1 MLKFLP
7 IFLLLTMLHTSN
19 LILHTSYART
29 TPEDIVNQK
38 RDNYNQRV
46 KNYSSENKQKLENF
60 SQKIADV
67 NKKSTDEL
75 SQNMERQAQILEEY
89 IRRTGADPRYQ
100 TDGIHR
106 NLDNRVE
113 NARYFLTF
121 AHEAVAF
128 QAAKIYI
135 FDLTNESNIKTDA
148 NKLVTQLQS
157 DLNILRGKV
166 IKSQN
171 IIKSLVSDN

>member
-1 MLKFLP
+1 MTKILP

-46 KNYSSENKQKLENF
+46 KNYSSENKQKLETF
-60 SQKIADV
+60 SQKIAEV
-67 NKKSTDEL
+67 NKKATDEL
-75 SQNMERQAQILEEY
+75 SQNMDRQAQILEEQ
-89 IRRTGADPRYQ
+89 IRRTDADPRYQ

-113 NARYFLTF
+113 NARYWLTF

-128 QAAKIYI
+128 QAAKISI
-135 FDLTNESNIKTDA
+135 FDLTSEKNIKSDVLSA
-148 NKLVTQLQS
+148 ISQLES
-157 DLNILRGKV
+157 DLNILKGKV
-166 IKSQN
+166 VKSHNTIKA
-171 IIKSLVSDN
+171 LVKR